1 MSSRQR
7 SSYRQHSSYR
17 QRFRGVTLIE
27 LMVVITII
35 VILLGVAVPLIKPAL
50 GDRKLREAS
59 RQVAMFL
66 ELAKSRAAETG
77 RAHGVIFHRDAGSA
91 DTTNTSSPDTNL
103 NGVHCFQMSLAAAPR
118 PFSGDDGALVSIVT
132 SGGNTI
138 ASFNTDTSSTAGAAN
153 SQLPLFIERSF
164 IKAGDSIRINY
175 RGPLY
180 RITGISPLP
189 TGNPPRYSTMS
200 PPTTIDLAIA
210 LPTGSGASLPPVS
223 GTSYP
228 YQIIRQP
235 VASIGSPQ
243 ELPTGIVIDTM
254 HSGFSSGTLQQL
266 GPQFGG
272 STSRLGNLAPWPSN
286 SSTGQSDSSNV
297 QIAIMFDPDG
307 RVETVYSAYHVIGT
321 VAPNERWV
329 IRGEVPLSP
338 VHLLIGRQN
347 QTMYDAASATA
358 TDVAANNLQDPS
370 TLWVTVNQLTGRI
383 STSEN
388 AAFGGGLSIDAQRRA
403 ARTFARSAITS
414 GGN

>member
-91 DTTNTSSPDTNL
+91 DTTDTSLPGANL

-118 PFSGDDGALVSIVT
+118 PFSGDDGALVSIVA

-138 ASFNTDTSSTAGAAN
+138 AQFNTDTSTTAGGAN
-153 SQLPLFIERSF
+153 SQLPPFIERGF
-164 IKAGDSIRINY
+164 IKVGDSIRINY

-189 TGNPPRYSTMS
+189 TGTPPRYSTT
-200 PPTTIDLAIA
+200 PLTIDLVIA
-210 LPTGSGASLPPVS
+210 LPSGSGASLPPVS

-243 ELPTGIVIDTM
+243 ELPTGIVLDTM

-272 STSRLGNLAPWPSN
+272 GTSRLGNLAPWPSN

-338 VHLLIGRQN
+338 IHLLIGRQN

-358 TDVAANNLQDPS
+358 TDVATNNLQDPS

-388 AAFGGGLSIDAQRRA
+388 TAFGSGLTIAAQRRD
-403 ARTFARSAITS
+403 ARGFARSAITS